1 MIPNKDLTQE
11 EAQWMIENFTPAVQ
25 NGRISGDTM
34 EKYFVKVR
42 SLIMGKPV
50 GRPGCGC
57 HYQAY
62 VAMTKSL
69 FGQHYAE
76 IEAIANPPKKVT
88 KRGRKP
94 KGEA

>member
-11 EAQWMIENFTPAVQ
+11 EAQWMLDNFTPAVRR
-25 NGRISGDTM
+25 GRISGDTM
-34 EKYFVKVR
+34 DRYFVPVR
-42 SLIMGKPV
+42 RLIMGPHVTK
-50 GRPGCGC
+50 PGCGC
-57 HYQAY
+57 HFQAF
-62 VAMTKSL
+62 VQMTNSL

-94 KGEA
+94 KGKA